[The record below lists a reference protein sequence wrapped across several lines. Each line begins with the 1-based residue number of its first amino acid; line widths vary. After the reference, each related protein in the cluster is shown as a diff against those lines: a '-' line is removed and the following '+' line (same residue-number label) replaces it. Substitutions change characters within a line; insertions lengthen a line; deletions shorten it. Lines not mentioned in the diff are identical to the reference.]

1 MKTITISYMI
11 VLQDKRK
18 VGENMK
24 KFLISIGIILIGI
37 PALAT
42 CSITGGACTFNNLPS
57 NVTQGSELEN
67 LIPNNLQ
74 QLQKTDAFQRDY
86 QKPYHDALINT
97 QSSSLPATQEYNSN
111 CQFGVCLPGGE
122 LVPGE
127 VVE

>member
-1 MKTITISYMI
+1 
-11 VLQDKRK
+11 
-18 VGENMK
+18 MK
-24 KFLISIGIILIGI
+24 KFLISISLLLIGI
-37 PALAT
+37 PVFAV
-42 CSITGGACTFNNLPS
+42 CSITGSSCTFSNLPS
-57 NVTQGSELEN
+57 NIGQGSELEN

-74 QLQKTDAFQRDY
+74 QLQKTNAFQRDY

-97 QSSSLPATQEYNSN
+97 ESSSTPQTQEYNSN